1 MRYTD
6 ILYTVCAAAVIFTTG
21 AAGETQI
28 LFDGTASY
36 NSVEPHEKSYP
47 YTSNGMFYNTNLSV
61 YKGITDSV
69 SLELHQ
75 RLNAGNREPTFNE
88 LARPVDNYI
97 YGGLIINALGQ
108 WRAGASNELYPFAKS
123 YPTPYI
129 LSYQTMTP
137 QMLNAASG
145 SWNLDGERLGLKAA
159 ATYFV
164 YSYELKPLDPYT
176 EYSMASAAPFGNKL
190 DADLWTDASAGL
202 DITDEI
208 RVNAGTFFKRDFND
222 CNDYDITNFWAGF
235 SGENTFNNN
244 RCILSWDARERYL
257 LSEVMSSS
265 GYADGA
271 ITDCAARIL
280 WKKKKD
286 FFIKGVTRIQIG
298 RNLHKQLYE
307 AFMRKTWDNGS
318 SLDLCYYVTSSVLF
332 PRHIIRIT
340 DRSML
345 SKRFGISPTIEAY
358 ICRVAGES
366 AFRYS
371 RSNLSLELL
380 FPFKN
385 RMEAFTGCGY
395 KHFDRSPLFAS
406 RATVYAGLRTW

>member
-1 MRYTD
+1 M
-6 ILYTVCAAAVIFTTG
+6 
-21 AAGETQI
+21 
-28 LFDGTASY
+28 
-36 NSVEPHEKSYP
+36 K
-47 YTSNGMFYNTNLSV
+47 
-61 YKGITDSV
+61 
-69 SLELHQ
+69 
-75 RLNAGNREPTFNE
+75 
-88 LARPVDNYI
+88 
-97 YGGLIINALGQ
+97 
-108 WRAGASNELYPFAKS
+108 
-123 YPTPYI
+123 
-129 LSYQTMTP
+129 P
-137 QMLNAASG
+137 QMLNAATG
-145 SWNLDGERLGLKAA
+145 SWNIDGEKIGLKAA

-176 EYSMASAAPFGNKL
+176 EYDIASVAPYGNKL

-202 DITDEI
+202 NISDEI
-208 RVNAGTFFKRDFND
+208 RVNAGTFFERDFND

-257 LSEVMSSS
+257 MSEVMSSY

-298 RNLHKQLYE
+298 SNLHKQLYE
-307 AFMRKTWDNGS
+307 AFMRKTWESGS
-318 SLDLCYYVTSSVLF
+318 SLDICYHATSGVIF

-345 SKRFGISPTIEAY
+345 SKRFGISPTVEAY
-358 ICRVAGES
+358 ISRVAGES